1 MFVRFKLSDNLA
13 APMFSPQT
21 IIPTI
26 LAQAIAK
33 ELYKKYQDQFLCT
46 QYAWWALEAITEQSK
61 TDLLMQREITLT
73 QKQCDTLNSW
83 IKSQVE
89 HHIPL
94 QYLLGSVPFID
105 CDILVE
111 PPVLIPRPET
121 EEWCLD
127 LIKQLEQL
135 PHQDFRILDLCTG
148 SGCIAIAL
156 AKAFP
161 HARIYASDISDAAL
175 ALAQKNAERN
185 EVNINLISSD
195 LFANIPQDLTFD
207 IIVSNPPYIAEHEWH
222 QLDPSVKTWEDTI
235 ALVAP
240 DDGLGMVKQII
251 ADSSMFLD
259 KNSEIASYGIPQLI
273 IEIGHTQ
280 GESVKR
286 SFQKAGY
293 KNVEIK
299 KDEYG
304 KDRIAVGYSNNVEQA
319 EAT

>member
-1 MFVRFKLSDNLA
+1 
-13 APMFSPQT
+13 MFSPQ
-21 IIPTI
+21 IVIPTI
-26 LAQAIAK
+26 LVQRIAQ
-33 ELYKKYQDQFLCT
+33 ELHKKYQDQFLCT

-73 QKQCDTLNSW
+73 QEQCDTLNAW

-121 EEWCLD
+121 EEWCLN
-127 LIKQLEQL
+127 LIKSLEQL

-161 HARIYASDISDAAL
+161 RAKIYASDISDSAL
-175 ALAQKNAERN
+175 MLAQKNAERN
-185 EVNINLISSD
+185 KVNINIIASD
-195 LFANIPQDLTFD
+195 LFENIPKNLRFD
-207 IIVSNPPYIAEHEWH
+207 IIISNPPYITEDEWH
-222 QLDPSVKTWEDTI
+222 QLDPSVKTWEDTT
-235 ALVAP
+235 ALVAH
-240 DDGLGMVKQII
+240 DDGLGMIKQII
-251 ADSSMFLD
+251 TDAIPYLD
-259 KNSEIASYGIPQLI
+259 KNEEMIHYGIPQLI
-273 IEIGHTQ
+273 IEIGHAQ
-280 GESVKR
+280 GQAVKQAL
-286 SFQKAGY
+286 QKAGY
-293 KNVEIK
+293 KNIEIK

-304 KDRIAVGYSNNVEQA
+304 NDRIAVGYIDNVEQP
-319 EAT
+319 ETT

>member
-1 MFVRFKLSDNLA
+1 
-13 APMFSPQT
+13 MFSPQK
-21 IIPTI
+21 IIPSI
-26 LAQAIAK
+26 LAQNIAQ
-33 ELYKKYQDQFLCT
+33 ELHKKYQDQFLCT

-61 TDLLMQREITLT
+61 TDLLMKREITLT
-73 QKQCDTLNSW
+73 QEQCDTLNSW

-127 LIKQLEQL
+127 LIKNLEQIS
-135 PHQDFRILDLCTG
+135 HQDFRILDLCTG

-156 AKAFP
+156 AKTFP
-161 HARIYASDISDAAL
+161 QAQIYASDISDAAL
-175 ALAQKNAERN
+175 VLAQKNAERN
-185 EVNINLISSD
+185 KVSINFISSD
-195 LFANIPQDLTFD
+195 LFASIPSDLTFD
-207 IIVSNPPYIAEHEWH
+207 IIIANPPYIAENEWH
-222 QLDPSVKTWEDTI
+222 QLDPSVKTWEDTT

-240 DDGLGMVKQII
+240 DNGVGMVKQII
-251 ADSSMFLD
+251 TDSVPFLD
-259 KNSEIASYGIPQLI
+259 RNSEIISYGIPQLI

-280 GESVKR
+280 GEIVKKA
-286 SFQKAGY
+286 FQKAGY

-299 KDEYG
+299 KDESG
-304 KDRIAVGYSNNVEQA
+304 KDRVAVGYSNNVEQT

>member
-1 MFVRFKLSDNLA
+1 
-13 APMFSPQT
+13 
-21 IIPTI
+21 
-26 LAQAIAK
+26 
-33 ELYKKYQDQFLCT
+33 
-46 QYAWWALEAITEQSK
+46 
-61 TDLLMQREITLT
+61 MQREITLT
-73 QKQCDTLNSW
+73 QEQCDKLNHW

-127 LIKQLEQL
+127 LIKSLEQL

-161 HARIYASDISDAAL
+161 HAHMYASDISDTAL

-185 EVNINLISSD
+185 KVSINLISSD
-195 LFANIPQDLTFD
+195 LFTSMPRDLTFD
-207 IIVSNPPYIAEHEWH
+207 IIVANPPYIAEHEWH
-222 QLDPSVKTWEDTI
+222 KLDPSVKTWEDTTALI
-235 ALVAP
+235 AS
-240 DDGLGMVKQII
+240 DDGLGMIKQVIT
-251 ADSSMFLD
+251 DSVAFLD
-259 KNSEIASYGIPQLI
+259 HHSEITSYGIPSLM

-280 GESVKR
+280 GESVQR
-286 SFQKAGY
+286 AFEKADY

-299 KDEYG
+299 KDQYG
-304 KDRIAVGYSNNVEQA
+304 KDRIAVGYINNVEQTK
-319 EAT
+319 AT